1 MNKIM
6 IIELDYRG
14 LKCPLPVL
22 RLRKALKNKHPGKQ
36 YRVLTSDQNS
46 VKDIKTFCKIS
57 GGEIISLEEK
67 DSVFYFLISFDEE

>member
-1 MNKIM
+1 M
-6 IIELDYRG
+6 IIDLDYRG

-22 RLRKALKNKHPGKQ
+22 RLRKALKNKQSSKQ
-36 YRVLTSDQNS
+36 YRVLTSDHNS

-67 DSVFYFLISFDEE
+67 DSVFCFLINFNKE